1 MPLRYLPARTEY
13 NGQLRSALVI
23 ELSWRQVTAVEGEW
37 VVSRIVD
44 WATLQVEPADTVYL
58 SGTLRGDLHVGAKA
72 SDLSLEQ
79 PASPSQPAVSRP
91 LTSVITPS

>member
-1 MPLRYLPARTEY
+1 MLLRYLPARTEY

-23 ELSWRQVTAVEGEW
+23 ELFWRQVTAVEGEW

-58 SGTLRGDLHVGAKA
+58 SGTLRGNLHLGAKA
-72 SDLSLEQ
+72 SDLSLEL
-79 PASPSQPAVSRP
+79 PASPAHPSVSLP
-91 LTSVITPS
+91 LTSVINPS